1 MGGLKPIGS
10 EKLEGMDKIHRI
22 MEIARYKENI
32 PNSINEN
39 QKNEYSLG
47 LADGNTYHIV
57 KERLGYIIKM
67 GLNESTAD
75 YIEPMKNR
83 KYFSSYSQALKK
95 LNLMAKE
102 FNVLYENVE
111 GTSLFNEEKK
121 KYKLKLK
128 SSKTP
133 SEPAS
138 TSAPAGL
145 GISTPPPVSAPTPV
159 PAALPMTPPS
169 DMGGENKPTDL
180 APTPSPSGDLP
191 MSDTEEPADLPTPSM
206 DDTSMDKKSMDTEE
220 EPIDT
225 EEEPMD
231 SEEEPMDNEEEPED
245 KESKGGSSFKLIQK
259 LTGKLAQKIRTYT
272 EDNDID
278 SKDAKY
284 ILNSILSAI
293 DVDSLDE
300 DDVDD
305 IIARL
310 EGEDE
315 DDEETDYDTMDS
327 EEEPVDNEEE
337 SFDSDEDTTETEDDI
352 KPMKGSRLDRSSMD
366 MKKPPMKKPSAPSMG
381 ELGETMSLSDAINK
395 KVGIEYNSAIQDE
408 LGEDM
413 GLDYPKHGARFQ
425 RKPRFYDDTENS
437 EFDMFG
443 ESKVD
448 KIISQYFDFS
458 KEKTLNEERKRIQL
472 SEQKE
477 KKLQKTKSNIS
488 RLSENIKQERLAL
501 KFMEK
506 YPSSKLLG
514 KTNKGSLVFEEGF
527 VKTKITINGTI
538 I

>member
-10 EKLEGMDKIHRI
+10 EKLQGMEKIHRI

-67 GLNESTAD
+67 GLNESAAD

-121 KYKLKLK
+121 KYKLKLG
-128 SSKTP
+128 SSKKSTAPTSTDATGSLGVSTP
-133 SEPAS
+133 TP
-138 TSAPAGL
+138 APAP
-145 GISTPPPVSAPTPV
+145 ITPAPITPA
-159 PAALPMTPPS
+159 PEAMTPPV
-169 DMGGENKPTDL
+169 DMGMENKPSDL
-180 APTPSPSGDLP
+180 STTPSPSGDL
-191 MSDTEEPADLPTPSM
+191 SSSETEEPI
-206 DDTSMDKKSMDTEE
+206 DDMSIDGGKNTELNFGDETDTEE
-220 EPIDT
+220 EPTDD
-225 EEEPMD
+225 EEEPI
-231 SEEEPMDNEEEPED
+231 DNEEEPTDDED
-245 KESKGGSSFKLIQK
+245 SKGGTSFKLIQK
-259 LTGKLAQKIRTYT
+259 LTGKLAQKIRSYT

-293 DVDSLDE
+293 DTDSLEDE
-300 DDVDD
+300 DVDD

-315 DDEETDYDTMDS
+315 ENEDEGDDFSDDTVKDDMTFD
-327 EEEPVDNEEE
+327 EKPEDEEE
-337 SFDSDEDTTETEDDI
+337 SDTEEKSKGGN
-352 KPMKGSRLDRSSMD
+352 KPMRYDEKIKNRLS
-366 MKKPPMKKPSAPSMG
+366 KAPTKQIEPSMG

-395 KVGIEYNSAIQDE
+395 KVGIEYGSAIQDE
-408 LGEDM
+408 FNEDM
-413 GLDYPKHGARFQ
+413 DEYTRRGARFQ
-425 RKPRFYDDTENS
+425 RKPRFYDDPREL
-437 EFDMFG
+437 EMFG

-448 KIISQYFDFS
+448 KIISKYFDFS
-458 KEKTLNEERKRIQL
+458 KKSEVSKPKLNLLEE
-472 SEQKE
+472 KE
-477 KKLQKTKSNIS
+477 KNRLKVINQVKN
-488 RLSENIKQERLAL
+488 LSENIKQERTAL
-501 KFMEK
+501 KFLEK
-506 YPSSKLLG
+506 YPKSKFVG
-514 KTNKGSLVFEEGF
+514 KTNKGNLIFDDNLIE
-527 VKTKITINGTI
+527 TKITINGTVI
-538 I
+538 